1 MAPQEPGSFTRIIAA
16 MVMPRKTSR
25 ETTRPGRGVAARA
38 GAPDEGATID
48 SAVAMESPSDGGI
61 VQQRKERCNA
71 GVTRAMD

>member
-25 ETTRPGRGVAARA
+25 ETTRPGRAASA
-38 GAPDEGATID
+38 GAAAPQERATVD